1 MPTDL
6 KNARRRKVSLTD
18 AFSVDR
24 LPPHSTDNG
33 RTRQLANLK
42 RGTLAST
49 VAYAVRDTLRRSAR
63 LKAQAKRF
71 AVPREESR

>member
-1 MPTDL
+1 V
-6 KNARRRKVSLTD
+6 K
-18 AFSVDR
+18 
-24 LPPHSTDNG
+24 
-33 RTRQLANLK
+33 RTARQLANLK

-71 AVPREESR
+71 AAPRDEPRWNL